1 MTAPFIDDE
10 VAAATTDPEAPEQS
24 DRVVLGV
31 AGLIADALE
40 VDALWVRIGFVLLGL
55 ASGVGVVL
63 YVGLWLVLIGP
74 RSIESSWVRYLGG
87 IIVVAGVPLMIAAV
101 DIEVATGPLVV
112 LLLLIALAV
121 VLWQPRAER
130 SPTPMAPLPA
140 PVRAERSSAAPIDDD
155 LVSAELASLVTG
167 TDVRGRRRNAD
178 TNGEC

>member
-1 MTAPFIDDE
+1 MGA
-10 VAAATTDPEAPEQS
+10 
-24 DRVVLGV
+24 DRVL
-31 AGLIADALE
+31 
-40 VDALWVRIGFVLLGL
+40 LLGL

-112 LLLLIALAV
+112 LLLLIVLAV

-140 PVRAERSSAAPIDDD
+140 RSALKDH
-155 LVSAELASLVTG
+155 
-167 TDVRGRRRNAD
+167 RRRQLTTTSFQQNLLRWSPVPMSRS
-178 TNGEC
+178 TTQRRHQR